1 MRALLVFLTPA
12 LAGLAISACGSSHV
26 YVRPGPAA
34 SPTGSPARVV
44 NTGGGHFRGDEDDD
58 DPSRSANS
66 NNPND
71 KDEDFDNDPT
81 DNVGK
86 GFHDGDDNSVL
97 RYGHRAHGAE
107 RKEIVSVVNR
117 YFAAA
122 AAEDGA
128 MGCSLTFSL
137 VADALPE
144 DYGHA
149 PGPLYLRG
157 DKNCRV
163 ILTAIFKHQHSEL
176 VQPVKVTEVRVSQ
189 RRGLAV
195 LGSPTLPA
203 SETELRDELGSW
215 KIDRVLSQ
223 RLP

>member
-1 MRALLVFLTPA
+1 MRSLLVVLIPV
-12 LAGLAISACGSSHV
+12 LASVAISACGGSHV
-26 YVRPGPAA
+26 GGRSGPATSSTGHLA
-34 SPTGSPARVV
+34 AVAHTGS
-44 NTGGGHFRGDEDDD
+44 GHFRGDEDDD
-58 DPSRSANS
+58 DPSRSWNS

-71 KDEDFDNDPT
+71 KDVDVDNDPA
-81 DNVGK
+81 DNIGK

-97 RYGHRAHGAE
+97 RYGHRARGAE
-107 RKEIVSVVNR
+107 RKEIVSVIDR

-128 MGCSLTFSL
+128 TGCSLTFSL
-137 VADALPE
+137 LADALPE

-157 DKNCRV
+157 DKNCGV

-176 VQPVKVTEVRVSQ
+176 VQPVKVTEVRISEH
-189 RRGLAV
+189 RGLAV

-203 SETELRDELGSW
+203 SETELRSELGSW
-215 KIDRVLSQ
+215 KIDRVLTQ
-223 RLP
+223 RVP

>member
-1 MRALLVFLTPA
+1 MRSLLVSLIPL
-12 LAGLAISACGSSHV
+12 LASVVISGCGGSRADVRTGLA
-26 YVRPGPAA
+26 
-34 SPTGSPARVV
+34 TGSTGRVAV
-44 NTGGGHFRGDEDDD
+44 VTHTGSGHFRGDEDDD

-86 GFHDGDDNSVL
+86 GFHDSDDNSVL
-97 RYGHRAHGAE
+97 RYGHRARGVD

-128 MGCSLTFSL
+128 TACSLTFSL
-137 VADALPE
+137 LADALPE

-163 ILTAIFKHQHSEL
+163 ILTEIFKHQRSEL
-176 VQPVKVTEVRVSQ
+176 VQPVKVTEVRISGH
-189 RRGLAV
+189 RGLAV

-203 SETELRDELGSW
+203 SETELRRELGSW
-215 KIDRVLSQ
+215 KIDRVLTQ